1 MDEQSILLILTA
13 IVAVG
18 TVVLVYFGWKTI
30 HTRNRIGIDRSPP
43 KIVDEGTLP
52 DRQARPKT
60 SISDSLYDGVVQV
73 SAGGHEAI
81 PLILEAGDRV
91 RGVVRESDGYAFDA
105 YLLDQRGYQKY
116 VNGGRP
122 RGVWSEKQA
131 SVATLD
137 VTIPQE
143 GSFYLVLDLYGK
155 QLDRDISVR
164 LRRSR
169 TG

>member
-1 MDEQSILLILTA
+1 M
-13 IVAVG
+13 
-18 TVVLVYFGWKTI
+18 
-30 HTRNRIGIDRSPP
+30 
-43 KIVDEGTLP
+43 
-52 DRQARPKT
+52 
-60 SISDSLYDGVVQV
+60 
-73 SAGGHEAI
+73 
-81 PLILEAGDRV
+81 
-91 RGVVRESDGYAFDA
+91 RESDGYAFDA

-137 VTIPQE
+137 VTIPKK
-143 GSFYLVLDLYGK
+143 GPFTWYLTLYGK